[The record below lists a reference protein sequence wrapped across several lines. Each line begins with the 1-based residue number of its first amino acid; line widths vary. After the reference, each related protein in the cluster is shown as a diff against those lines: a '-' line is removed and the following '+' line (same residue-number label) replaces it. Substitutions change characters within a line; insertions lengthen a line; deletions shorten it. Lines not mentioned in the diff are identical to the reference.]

1 MIYKFPSTQSL
12 IIIYFKATIG
22 INMNAETLLEFQD
35 TYNITKIH
43 TVLPRYIQY
52 YQDTY
57 NITKIHVIE
66 TLMCL

>member
-1 MIYKFPSTQSL
+1 
-12 IIIYFKATIG
+12 
-22 INMNAETLLEFQD
+22 MNAETLLEFQD

-57 NITKIHVIE
+57 NITKIHTI
-66 TLMCL
+66 LPRYM